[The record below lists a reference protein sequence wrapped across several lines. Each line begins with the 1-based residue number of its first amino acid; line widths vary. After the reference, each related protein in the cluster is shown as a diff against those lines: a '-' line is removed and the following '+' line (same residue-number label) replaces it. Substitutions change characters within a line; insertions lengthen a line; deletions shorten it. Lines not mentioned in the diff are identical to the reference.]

1 MASNQAIIDQTYLT
15 KNTSGSL
22 STSIGTTYTFAP
34 ASFNVLKVNGDA
46 EFEGDITIKGK
57 NLIEHLEKIDERLC
71 ILHPNIELEEKY
83 IELKKLRKQY
93 MDLEKEIL
101 EKEQIWATLKK

>member
-1 MASNQAIIDQTYLT
+1 MALTQPIIEQTYYS

-22 STSIGTTYTFAP
+22 ITSTATYTYIP
-34 ASFNVLKVNGDA
+34 TSTPPLIVPGDA
-46 EFEGDITIKGK
+46 EFQGNVTIKGK
-57 NLIEHLEKIDERLC
+57 NLIEHLKKIDERLC

-101 EKEQIWATLKK
+101 EKEQIWDTLKK

>member
-1 MASNQAIIDQTYLT
+1 MASNQAIIDQTYLS
-15 KNTSGSL
+15 KNTLNSIT
-22 STSIGTTYTFAP
+22 STSTYTFDLVGT
-34 ASFNVLKVNGDA
+34 STLRVQGNA